1 MESVYSLGC
10 GTVAPLDS
18 KGSAIYFAIV
28 MSSSFSEKSRTRSVD
43 YKKAQKLFDFICSN
57 VNLPDVKSDGIEQA
71 GAMINGIIEGL
82 RMQKAETSTC

>member
-1 MESVYSLGC
+1 M
-10 GTVAPLDS
+10 
-18 KGSAIYFAIV
+18 
-28 MSSSFSEKSRTRSVD
+28 D